1 MKIFIV
7 NLKKSVERRKKMEAQ
22 LNALGLS
29 AEFIEAVD
37 GRLMSEEERKG
48 VTANVNY
55 AFLPGEIGCA
65 LSHQKIYKKMI
76 DEKIGEALILE
87 DDVVLNDDFKNVL
100 EHITVPEVRPS
111 VILLSRTNKFFQ
123 KKK

>member
-76 DEKIGEALILE
+76 DEKIG
-87 DDVVLNDDFKNVL
+87 
-100 EHITVPEVRPS
+100 
-111 VILLSRTNKFFQ
+111 
-123 KKK
+123 

>member
-29 AEFIEAVD
+29 AQFIEAVD

-55 AFLPGEIGCA
+55 AFLPGEIGC
-65 LSHQKIYKKMI
+65 IKKFI
-76 DEKIGEALILE
+76 
-87 DDVVLNDDFKNVL
+87 
-100 EHITVPEVRPS
+100 
-111 VILLSRTNKFFQ
+111 
-123 KKK
+123 KK